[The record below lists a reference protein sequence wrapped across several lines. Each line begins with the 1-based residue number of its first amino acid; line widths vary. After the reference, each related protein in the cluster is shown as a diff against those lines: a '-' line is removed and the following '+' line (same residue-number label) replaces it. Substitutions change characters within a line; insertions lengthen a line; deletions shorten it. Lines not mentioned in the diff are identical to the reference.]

1 MSEAGHPVGVD
12 ELYPDLVI
20 SVLGYSFNSVEP
32 TSQHEVVSNF
42 DKAEWDT
49 VNSHFGSFR
58 RVLLYAQFLTR
69 KKEKHQVSDVSL

>member
-58 RVLLYAQFLTR
+58 RGSIIPPVQGA
-69 KKEKHQVSDVSL
+69 KKE